1 MKYLFLMLITS
12 LFFSTT
18 LLAQDDELSLS
29 MDNAL
34 AMSEKGDNAGLEAS
48 LSKISTQVDTQ
59 ANDSK
64 SDFSD
69 KLLSASGGLKTM
81 IPMLS
86 KGAGKLGD
94 LQKLFST
101 IKLLMGAHKLSNML
115 GGGGSLLS
123 QAAGL
128 KSNLGLMKMGA
139 SILGGKSDQMTSLL
153 GSAMSGVAQLEKG
166 GMGAKAAEPALKKQ
180 LGSILDLAKGFSF

>member
-1 MKYLFLMLITS
+1 MKYVLII
-12 LFFSTT
+12 LIAFFSIQNTAFAQEED
-18 LLAQDDELSLS
+18 LGLA

-59 ANDSK
+59 ARDGK

-69 KLLSASGGLKTM
+69 KLMSASGGLKSM
-81 IPMLS
+81 IPIIR
-86 KGAGKLGD
+86 KGGGKLAD

-101 IKLLMGAHKLSNML
+101 IKLLMGAHKLSKML
-115 GGGGSLLS
+115 GGGGSLLT

-139 SILGGKSDQMTSLL
+139 SVLGGKGDQMTSLL

-166 GMGAKAAEPALKKQ
+166 GMGAKAAEPGLKKQ
-180 LGSILDLAKGFSF
+180 LGSILDLAKGAAF